1 MVSKILSYFVLVI
14 MILLIIGIVLQ
25 YYVSM
30 NLEPEQMIC
39 HKGKLLMQLQEGE
52 AIYTRATGVV
62 CEFEKGMLIIEETK

>member
-1 MVSKILSYFVLVI
+1 MISKIMRYLIPMI
-14 MILLIIGIVLQ
+14 MILIIIGIVLQ

-30 NLEPEQMIC
+30 NLEPEQVIC

-52 AIYTRATGVV
+52 AIYTRAKGVV

>member
-1 MVSKILSYFVLVI
+1 MVSKIMRYLIPMI

-30 NLEPEQMIC
+30 NLEPEQMVC

>member
-1 MVSKILSYFVLVI
+1 MISKIMRYLIPMIMIVLV
-14 MILLIIGIVLQ
+14 IGIVLQ

-30 NLEPEQMIC
+30 NLEPEHMIC

-52 AIYTRATGVV
+52 AVYTRAQGVV

>member
-1 MVSKILSYFVLVI
+1 MVSKIMRYLIPMI

-25 YYVSM
+25 YYVSI
-30 NLEPEQMIC
+30 NIEPENMIC